1 MWLSAALALLEIIR
15 QVLALVGPE
24 ARLRRLEVTIERLRT
39 RRAEAQARLAQENA
53 RIAQQP
59 DLSAEQV
66 AEELRKHLKRK
77 P

>member
-24 ARLRRLEVTIERLRT
+24 ARLHRLELRIEQLRT
-39 RRAEAQARLAQENA
+39 RRAWAQFDLERENA

-66 AEELRKHLKRK
+66 TEELRKVTRRK